1 VGSDEEEDARR
12 RETVAEA
19 EAEAEEEEAKR
30 RVVGAEQSLEVSDS
44 LTSALGL

>member
-1 VGSDEEEDARR
+1 VADAGVGSDEEEDARR
-12 RETVAEA
+12 ETV
-19 EAEAEEEEAKR
+19 AEAEEEEAKR

>member
-1 VGSDEEEDARR
+1 MGSDEDEEAR
-12 RETVAEA
+12 RETVAD
-19 EAEAEEEEAKR
+19 AEEEDAKR

>member
-1 VGSDEEEDARR
+1 V
-12 RETVAEA
+12 
-19 EAEAEEEEAKR
+19 AEAEEEEAKR

>member
-1 VGSDEEEDARR
+1 MADAGVGSEEEEDTR
-12 RETVAEA
+12 RETV
-19 EAEAEEEEAKR
+19 AEAEEEEAKR